1 MKTEKQDHPVKCPEV
16 HRVWIGEGE
25 RIASFHKVDAY
36 KLQIIRGHDDYV
48 KYLEALQEQ
57 GFRFQ

>member
-1 MKTEKQDHPVKCPEV
+1 MEKQDRAKELPDV
-16 HRVWIGEGE
+16 HRIWIGEQE

-36 KLQIIRGHDDYV
+36 KLQIVRGHDDYV
-48 KYLEALQEQ
+48 KYLETLQEQ

>member
-1 MKTEKQDHPVKCPEV
+1 MKTEKQDHAAKFPEV
-16 HRVWIGEGE
+16 HRIWIGEQE

-36 KLQIIRGHDDYV
+36 KLQIIRDHDDYV